1 MKAYSDFR
9 GTYFRKSSM
18 DIEMVT
24 THIEGVKTD
33 Y

>member
-1 MKAYSDFR
+1 MKAYSAFR
-9 GTYFRKSSM
+9 GTYYRNSST

-24 THIEGVKTD
+24 THIEGMKTD